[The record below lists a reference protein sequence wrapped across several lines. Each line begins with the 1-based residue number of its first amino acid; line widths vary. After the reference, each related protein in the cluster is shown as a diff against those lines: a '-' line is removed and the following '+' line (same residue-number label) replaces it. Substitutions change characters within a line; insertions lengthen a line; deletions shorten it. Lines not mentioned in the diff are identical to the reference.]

1 MRAGIPMR
9 EADATD
15 LDMYLKVLGQAA
27 KRDAQEREDRSG
39 RARDGKK
46 IVELK
51 RGTIDQFWG

>member
-1 MRAGIPMR
+1 MRAGIAMR

-39 RARDGKK
+39 RAQDGKK